1 MPKLVPDLVTLGD
14 SMVRAARLPEEE
26 YRWIARTLLLLGTG
40 IASGAFSFII
50 LSHIPSEPT
59 PDLQKTILQLVG
71 ALGVVSAMVFLA
83 AALVRLA
90 IWRWPQYSDAAQW
103 WVLRERR
110 VPAVFFV
117 GMMALVGSTVTGL
130 VGVTGERTDNYWAA
144 FFLWASL
151 ILVFMIAAALESFSV
166 STLRPARVRR
176 WLSQHRIEFAILAAL
191 VVGALALRLFR
202 LDSVPPVF
210 GGDEATMGFAS
221 LRFLEGQDRNMFVVG
236 PGSHPTMFFLVQ
248 AASMKVLG
256 ADVVGL
262 RSVAAVLGA
271 LSVGAIYVLLRELF
285 DRKVA
290 LVGAVLVT
298 VWHVHLHYSRIA
310 LNNAG
315 DPLVM
320 ASSLFLVYRAFKTQQ
335 LFYYA
340 ATGAAAGLGFYLF
353 AGSRIVPL
361 LVAAFMAF
369 AILRN
374 GHLLKPALLKKDA
387 AGIAIM
393 VAAYTVVVL
402 PLALFFVGD
411 PGKFN
416 ERLSLVSIF
425 EEGRLDSV
433 RAVTDY
439 GTAGALWDQVA
450 RAFGGFVHYTDLS
463 PTYAV
468 PVPYLDAVTS
478 VFLIAGVVY
487 ALFHILEERYFL
499 LLSAFAV
506 VVLLGGALT
515 EMPPTSSRVIGAF
528 PATVGLAAVGLYQ
541 LSRRLFFWPRAG
553 LAAVGLY
560 QLSRRLSSWQQALV
574 PVVLMVAL
582 LPPVVTNLDFYFND
596 FPDRPYTGG
605 INGLVEQRVVGFM
618 QDRGASPDTRIYW
631 HGAPRIFANSLTMA
645 FQLRDQPPQIGVR
658 AGEPVARPTAASPA
672 VFIYLP
678 ERESEYEAMVQLCPG
693 GETDIVLNGDVP
705 LFIVY
710 DLPLPNTCSPPET

>member
-1 MPKLVPDLVTLGD
+1 
-14 SMVRAARLPEEE
+14 MVRAVRLPEEG

-40 IASGAFSFII
+40 IACGAFSFII

-59 PDLQKTILQLVG
+59 PDMQKTILQLVG
-71 ALGVVSAMVFLA
+71 ALGVVSAVVFLA

-103 WVLRERR
+103 WMLRERR
-110 VPAVFFV
+110 VPAVFLV
-117 GMMALVGSTVTGL
+117 GVMALVGSTVTGL
-130 VGVTGERTDNYWAA
+130 IGVTGQRTDNYWAA

-151 ILVFMIAAALESFSV
+151 ILVFMIAAALESFGV
-166 STLRPARVRR
+166 STLRPARIRR
-176 WLSQHRIEFAILAAL
+176 WLGQNRIEFAILAAL

-202 LDSVPPVF
+202 LDSVPLVF

-248 AASMKVLG
+248 AGAMKVLG

-271 LSVGAIYVLLRELF
+271 LSVGAIYLLLRELF
-285 DRKVA
+285 DRNVA
-290 LVGAVLVT
+290 IVGAVLVA

-340 ATGAAAGLGFYLF
+340 ATGAAAGMGFYLF

-425 EEGRLDSV
+425 EAGRLDQLKAAGGFS
-433 RAVTDY
+433 
-439 GTAGALWDQVA
+439 TAGALWDQVA
-450 RAFGGFVHYTDLS
+450 RAFGGFVHYSDRS

-468 PVPYLDAVTS
+468 PVPYLDAITS
-478 VFLIAGVVY
+478 VFLIAGIVY

-499 LLSAFAV
+499 LISAFVV

-515 EMPPTSSRVIGAF
+515 EMPPISSRVIGAF
-528 PATVGLAAVGLYQ
+528 PATVGLAAVGLFQ
-541 LSRRLFFWPRAG
+541 LSRRLF
-553 LAAVGLY
+553 
-560 QLSRRLSSWQQALV
+560 SWRQALV
-574 PVVLMVAL
+574 PAVMMVAL
-582 LPPVVTNLDFYFND
+582 IPPVVTNLDFYFND

-605 INGLVEQRVVGFM
+605 INGLVEQRVVDFM
-618 QDRGASPDTRIYW
+618 QDRQVDPDTRIYW
-631 HGAPRIFANSLTMA
+631 HGAPRIYANSLTMA

-658 AGEPVARPTAASPA
+658 PGEPVPAPTTASPA
-672 VFIYLP
+672 VFIYVP
-678 ERESEYEAMVQLCPG
+678 EREPEYEAIVQLCPG
-693 GETDIVLNGDVP
+693 GETDIISDGDLP

-710 DLPLPNTCSPPET
+710 DLPFPNTCSPPET